1 MKLTKV
7 KVKYKDK
14 DGNEKTTYNF
24 KLWYNDESFIVV
36 KNVFKND
43 YDVLKA
49 FALTESEKK

>member
-1 MKLTKV
+1 MKLTKY

-14 DGNEKTTYNF
+14 NGVEKTTYNF
-24 KLWYNDESFIVV
+24 KLWYNDESFIIV